1 MLLYEKNHSY
11 TFVKNFISMIRLLIL
26 TLTFSFI
33 SIVSAQ
39 ETMTVSKEE
48 LLQKVSE
55 KNLQLKL
62 SQQEVAEFTL
72 IRLLRPTK
80 YVIKKDLR
88 NPSGKMH

>member
-1 MLLYEKNHSY
+1 MLPYEKNHSY
-11 TFVKNFISMIRLLIL
+11 IFVKNFISMIRLLIL

-33 SIVSAQ
+33 SKVSAQ

-62 SQQEVAEFTL
+62 S
-72 IRLLRPTK
+72 
-80 YVIKKDLR
+80 
-88 NPSGKMH
+88 